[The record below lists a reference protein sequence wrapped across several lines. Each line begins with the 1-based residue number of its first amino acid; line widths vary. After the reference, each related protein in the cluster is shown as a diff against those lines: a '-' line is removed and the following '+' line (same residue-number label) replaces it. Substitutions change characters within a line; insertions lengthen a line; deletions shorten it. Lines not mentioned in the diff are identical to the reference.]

1 MQINDESEQQEEQQ
15 PVAVPQFQ
23 PPLLPQ
29 NTMAPEDLNAMT
41 GNNQGIEQAALATGM
56 PAGFGA
62 NIEPPQ
68 IAGQEQP
75 NFAEFQNDMAEDV
88 AL

>member
-1 MQINDESEQQEEQQ
+1 
-15 PVAVPQFQ
+15 
-23 PPLLPQ
+23 
-29 NTMAPEDLNAMT
+29 
-41 GNNQGIEQAALATGM
+41 M

-68 IAGQEQP
+68 IAGPDQN
-75 NFAEFQNDMAEDV
+75 NFAEFQNEMAEDV